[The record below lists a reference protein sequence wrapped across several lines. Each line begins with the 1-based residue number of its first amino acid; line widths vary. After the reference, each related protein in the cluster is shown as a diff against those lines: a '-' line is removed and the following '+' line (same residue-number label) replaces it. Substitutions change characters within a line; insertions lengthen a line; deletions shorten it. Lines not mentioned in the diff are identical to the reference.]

1 MAIDIATYLNEVI
14 AKYQTGQ
21 ATEHSYRAPLER
33 LFESIDDSLT
43 IINEPKRSD
52 AGMPD
57 FIFQRKDVP
66 VGWVEAK
73 DIDKDVIALKGY
85 SKEQRKRYEAAFP
98 NLIYT
103 NGVDFEFIRDG
114 EQVHFV
120 SIADFVMGLQP
131 KPENF

>member
-1 MAIDIATYLNEVI
+1 MDIAGYLDEVV
-14 AKYQTGQ
+14 AKFRTGQ

-33 LFESIDDSLT
+33 LFESISDDLT
-43 IINEPKRSD
+43 VINEPKRSD

-73 DIDKDVIALKGY
+73 DVDKDVIALKGY

-103 NGVDFEFIRDG
+103 NGVDFEFIREG
-114 EQVHFV
+114 V
-120 SIADFVMGLQP
+120 
-131 KPENF
+131 